1 MPSPKDFPSSG
12 SRRAPK
18 MMTTIKM
25 IRISSV
31 GPTGPNKNIGTSSR
45 VVSFDSA
52 YQRYSSPREKSSSAA
67 ADLLPSHAIKSV
79 DLPIGSWLYWVTE
92 MKNIRN
98 FSIIAHIDHGKSTL
112 ADRLIERTGT
122 LSIRELREQVL
133 DTMDLEREK
142 GITIKAHSARL
153 LYRTTA
159 KDEYILN
166 LIDTPGHVDFA
177 YEVSRSLAACE
188 GALLL
193 IDASQ
198 GVEAQTLANT
208 YLAVQNDLVLIPVIN
223 KIDLSQANPELA
235 LEQLENIIGL
245 NKEEAILASA
255 KTGSGVDQIFAS
267 IVSRIPPP
275 KGSKDDPLK
284 ALLIDSWYDSY
295 RGVIVLV
302 RIFDGMVRKGARVEL
317 MASQAV
323 YDVEEVGYFTPKPK
337 KVDSLSAGEVGY
349 VIAGIKDLD
358 HARVGDTLTEKSRR
372 ALKAL
377 PGFKQAKP
385 MVFCGMY
392 PAGDTGVE
400 DLRKALEKLRL
411 NDFSFQYEPENSP
424 ALGLGFRA
432 GFLGI
437 LHREIIQERLERE
450 FDINLITTAPSV
462 SFRVTTVLGERK
474 EIHNP
479 SELPPA
485 HTIKKIE
492 EPVIEALILVPEK
505 YLGAVLKLLESRRGE
520 QIKMEY
526 VSSQRIILTYR
537 LPLNE
542 IVFDFYNNLKSVSQG
557 YASMDYE
564 FEGFREASLVK
575 LDILVNREPV
585 DALSL
590 IVHQEKAYHVGR
602 SLVSHMRQLIPRQQ
616 FDVSLQAALGK
627 RIIARETI
635 KAYRKDVLAKLYGG
649 DYTRKMKL
657 LEKQKSGK
665 RRMRKIGSV
674 EIPQEAFLALL
685 RVK

>member
-1 MPSPKDFPSSG
+1 
-12 SRRAPK
+12 
-18 MMTTIKM
+18 
-25 IRISSV
+25 
-31 GPTGPNKNIGTSSR
+31 
-45 VVSFDSA
+45 
-52 YQRYSSPREKSSSAA
+52 
-67 ADLLPSHAIKSV
+67 
-79 DLPIGSWLYWVTE
+79 

-122 LSIRELREQVL
+122 LSSRELREQVL

-142 GITIKAHSARL
+142 GITIKAQTARL
-153 LYRTTA
+153 PHHSPDN
-159 KDEYILN
+159 KDYVLN
-166 LIDTPGHVDFA
+166 LIDTPGHVDFS

-208 YLAVQNDLVLIPVIN
+208 YLALQNDLVLIPVIN
-223 KIDLSQANPELA
+223 KVDLAQANPDLA
-235 LEQLENIIGL
+235 MEQLENIIGL
-245 NKEEAILASA
+245 KSDEAILASA
-255 KTGSGVDQIFAS
+255 KTGFGVEQIFS
-267 IVSRIPPP
+267 SVVERVPPP
-275 KGSKDDPLK
+275 SGDQEAPLK
-284 ALLIDSWYDSY
+284 SLLIDSWFDSY
-295 RGVIVLV
+295 RGVILLV
-302 RIFDGMVRKGARVEL
+302 RVFDGVIRAGTRIEL
-317 MASQAV
+317 MASEAT
-323 YDVEEVGYFTPKPK
+323 YAVEELGYLTPRQKE
-337 KVDSLSAGEVGY
+337 VQALSAGEVGY
-349 VIAGIKDLD
+349 VIAGIKDLS
-358 HARVGDTLTEKSRR
+358 HARVGDTLTEKNRR
-372 ALKAL
+372 TKLPL
-377 PGFKQAKP
+377 PGFKDIKP

-392 PAGDTGVE
+392 PAGGTSVE

-424 ALGLGFRA
+424 ALGLGFRC

-462 SFRVTTVLGERK
+462 SFRIETDLEKDV

-479 SELPPA
+479 SQLPPA
-485 HTIKKIE
+485 SKVKKIE

-505 YLGAVLKLLESRRGE
+505 YLGPVLKLLERRRGE
-520 QIKMEY
+520 QKKMEY
-526 VSSQRIILTYR
+526 VSSQRIFLTYR

-542 IVFDFYNNLKSVSQG
+542 IVFDFYNNLKSISQG

-564 FEGFREASLVK
+564 FEGYREAPLVR

-590 IVHQEKAYHVGR
+590 IVHQDKAYHVGR
-602 SLVSHMRQLIPRQQ
+602 SLVSHMRDLIPRQQ

-665 RRMRKIGSV
+665 KRMRKIGSV

>member
-1 MPSPKDFPSSG
+1 
-12 SRRAPK
+12 
-18 MMTTIKM
+18 
-25 IRISSV
+25 
-31 GPTGPNKNIGTSSR
+31 
-45 VVSFDSA
+45 
-52 YQRYSSPREKSSSAA
+52 
-67 ADLLPSHAIKSV
+67 
-79 DLPIGSWLYWVTE
+79 

-122 LSIRELREQVL
+122 LSSRELREQIL

-142 GITIKAHSARL
+142 GITIKAQTARL
-153 LYRTTA
+153 QYHALNQ
-159 KDEYILN
+159 DDHILN
-166 LIDTPGHVDFA
+166 LIDTPGHVDFS

-198 GVEAQTLANT
+198 GVEAQTMANT
-208 YLAVQNDLVLIPVIN
+208 YLALQNDLVLIPVIN
-223 KIDLSQANPELA
+223 KIDLSQANPEMA

-245 NKEEAILASA
+245 KGDEAILASA
-255 KTGSGVDQIFAS
+255 KTGFGIDEIFAS
-267 IVSRIPPP
+267 IVKHVPPP
-275 KGSKDDPLK
+275 TGDRDAPLK
-284 ALLIDSWYDSY
+284 ALLIDSWFDSY
-295 RGVIVLV
+295 RGVILLV
-302 RIFDGMVRKGARVEL
+302 RVFDGVVQTGARVEL
-317 MASQAV
+317 MASEAP
-323 YDVEEVGYFTPKPK
+323 YEVEELGYFTPKQK
-337 KVDSLSAGEVGY
+337 KNDSLYAGEVGY
-349 VIAGIKDLD
+349 VIAGIKDLS
-358 HARVGDTLTEKSRR
+358 HARVGDTLTERNRR
-372 ALKAL
+372 TQHAL
-377 PGFKQAKP
+377 PGFKEVKP

-392 PAGDTGVE
+392 PAGETSVE

-424 ALGLGFRA
+424 ALGLGFRC

-462 SFRVTTVLGERK
+462 SFRVTTHEGEVV

-479 SELPPA
+479 SELPPVNRV
-485 HTIKKIE
+485 KKID
-492 EPVIEALILVPEK
+492 EPVIEAMILVPEK

-520 QIKMEY
+520 QKKMEY
-526 VSSQRIILTYR
+526 VSSQRIFLTYR

-564 FEGFREASLVK
+564 FEGYREAPLVK

-590 IVHQEKAYHVGR
+590 IVHQDKAYHVGR
-602 SLVSHMRQLIPRQQ
+602 SLVSHMCKLIPRQQ

-665 RRMRKIGSV
+665 KRMRKIGRV
-674 EIPQEAFLALL
+674 EMPQEAFLALL
-685 RVK
+685 RIK

>member
-1 MPSPKDFPSSG
+1 
-12 SRRAPK
+12 
-18 MMTTIKM
+18 
-25 IRISSV
+25 
-31 GPTGPNKNIGTSSR
+31 
-45 VVSFDSA
+45 
-52 YQRYSSPREKSSSAA
+52 
-67 ADLLPSHAIKSV
+67 
-79 DLPIGSWLYWVTE
+79 

-122 LSIRELREQVL
+122 LSSRELREQVL

-142 GITIKAHSARL
+142 GITIKAQTARL
-153 LYRTTA
+153 LYHSPA
-159 KDEYILN
+159 NIDYVLN
-166 LIDTPGHVDFA
+166 LIDTPGHVDFS

-208 YLAVQNDLVLIPVIN
+208 YLALQNDLVLIPVIN
-223 KIDLSQANPELA
+223 KVDLSQANPDLA
-235 LEQLENIIGL
+235 LEQMENIIGL
-245 NKEEAILASA
+245 RRDEAILASA
-255 KTGSGVDQIFAS
+255 KTGFGVDEIFSS
-267 IVSRIPPP
+267 IVERIPPP
-275 KGSKDDPLK
+275 AGHQDSPLK
-284 ALLIDSWYDSY
+284 ALLVDSWFDSY
-295 RGVIVLV
+295 RGVIILV
-302 RIFDGMVRKGARVEL
+302 RVFDGVIQAGTRIEL
-317 MASQAV
+317 MANQAT
-323 YDVEEVGYFTPKPK
+323 YTVEEVGYLTPGQIE
-337 KVDSLSAGEVGY
+337 VTSLSAGDVGY
-349 VIAGIKDLD
+349 VIAGIKELS
-358 HARVGDTLTEKSRR
+358 HARVGDTLTDKNRKTK
-372 ALKAL
+372 LPL
-377 PGFKQAKP
+377 PGFKDVKP

-392 PAGDTGVE
+392 PAGETGVQ

-424 ALGLGFRA
+424 ALGLGFRC

-462 SFRVTTVLGERK
+462 SFRVTTQEKKEV

-479 SELPPA
+479 SQLPPA
-485 HTIKKIE
+485 NEVEKIK
-492 EPVIEALILVPEK
+492 EPVIEALFLVPEK
-505 YLGAVLKLLESRRGE
+505 YLGAVLKLLETRRGE
-520 QIKMEY
+520 QKKMEY
-526 VSSQRIILTYR
+526 VSSQRIFLTYR

-542 IVFDFYNNLKSVSQG
+542 IVFDFYSNLKSVSQG

-564 FEGFREASLVK
+564 FEGYREAPLVR

-590 IVHQEKAYHVGR
+590 IVHQDKAYHVGR
-602 SLVSHMRQLIPRQQ
+602 SLVSHMRDLIPRQQ

-635 KAYRKDVLAKLYGG
+635 KAYRKDVLSKLYGG

-665 RRMRKIGSV
+665 KRMRKIGSV

>member
-1 MPSPKDFPSSG
+1 
-12 SRRAPK
+12 
-18 MMTTIKM
+18 
-25 IRISSV
+25 
-31 GPTGPNKNIGTSSR
+31 
-45 VVSFDSA
+45 
-52 YQRYSSPREKSSSAA
+52 
-67 ADLLPSHAIKSV
+67 
-79 DLPIGSWLYWVTE
+79 

-122 LSIRELREQVL
+122 LSSRELREQVL

-142 GITIKAHSARL
+142 GITIKAQTARL
-153 LYRTTA
+153 LYHSPA
-159 KDEYILN
+159 NIDYVLN
-166 LIDTPGHVDFA
+166 LIDTPGHVDFS

-208 YLAVQNDLVLIPVIN
+208 YLALQNDLVLIPVIN
-223 KIDLSQANPELA
+223 KVDLSQANPDLA
-235 LEQLENIIGL
+235 LEQMENIIGL
-245 NKEEAILASA
+245 RRDEAILASA
-255 KTGSGVDQIFAS
+255 KTGFGVDEIFSS
-267 IVSRIPPP
+267 IVERIPPP
-275 KGSKDDPLK
+275 AGHQDSPLK
-284 ALLIDSWYDSY
+284 ALLVDSWFDSY
-295 RGVIVLV
+295 RGVIILV
-302 RIFDGMVRKGARVEL
+302 RVFDGVIQAGTRIEL
-317 MASQAV
+317 MANQAT
-323 YDVEEVGYFTPKPK
+323 YNVEEVGYLTPGQIEAT
-337 KVDSLSAGEVGY
+337 SLSAGDVGY
-349 VIAGIKDLD
+349 VIAGIKELS
-358 HARVGDTLTEKSRR
+358 HARVGDTLTDKNRKTK
-372 ALKAL
+372 LPL
-377 PGFKQAKP
+377 PGFKDVKP

-392 PAGDTGVE
+392 PAGETGVQ

-424 ALGLGFRA
+424 ALGLGFRC

-462 SFRVTTVLGERK
+462 SFRVTTQEKKEV

-479 SELPPA
+479 SQLPPA
-485 HTIKKIE
+485 NEVEKIK
-492 EPVIEALILVPEK
+492 EPVIEALFLVPEK
-505 YLGAVLKLLESRRGE
+505 YLGAVLKLLETRRGE
-520 QIKMEY
+520 QKKMEY
-526 VSSQRIILTYR
+526 VSSQRIFLTYR

-542 IVFDFYNNLKSVSQG
+542 IVFDFYSNLKSVSQG

-564 FEGFREASLVK
+564 FEGYREAPLVR

-590 IVHQEKAYHVGR
+590 IVHQDKAYHVGR
-602 SLVSHMRQLIPRQQ
+602 SLVSHMRDLIPRQQ

-635 KAYRKDVLAKLYGG
+635 KAYRKDVLSKLYGG

-665 RRMRKIGSV
+665 KRMRKIGSV

>member
-1 MPSPKDFPSSG
+1 MS
-12 SRRAPK
+12 
-18 MMTTIKM
+18 
-25 IRISSV
+25 
-31 GPTGPNKNIGTSSR
+31 
-45 VVSFDSA
+45 
-52 YQRYSSPREKSSSAA
+52 E
-67 ADLLPSHAIKSV
+67 
-79 DLPIGSWLYWVTE
+79 PI
-92 MKNIRN
+92 KNIRN

-112 ADRLIERTGT
+112 ADRLIERTGA
-122 LSIRELREQVL
+122 LSSRELREQVL

-142 GITIKAHSARL
+142 GITIKAQTARL
-153 LYRTTA
+153 LYHSPA
-159 KDEYILN
+159 NIDYVLN
-166 LIDTPGHVDFA
+166 LIDTPGHVDFS

-208 YLAVQNDLVLIPVIN
+208 YLALQNDLVLIPVIN
-223 KIDLSQANPELA
+223 KVDLSQANPDLA

-245 NKEEAILASA
+245 KSDEAILASA
-255 KTGSGVDQIFAS
+255 KTGFGVEEIFSS
-267 IVSRIPPP
+267 IVERIPPP
-275 KGSKDDPLK
+275 AGGRDAPLK
-284 ALLIDSWYDSY
+284 ALLVDSWFDSY
-295 RGVIVLV
+295 RGVIILV
-302 RIFDGMVRKGARVEL
+302 RVFDGVIQTGTRIEL
-317 MASQAV
+317 MANQAT
-323 YDVEEVGYFTPKPK
+323 YNVEEVGYLIPRQIEAN
-337 KVDSLSAGEVGY
+337 SLSAGEVGY
-349 VIAGIKDLD
+349 VIAGIKELT
-358 HARVGDTLTEKSRR
+358 HARVGDTITDKNRR
-372 ALKAL
+372 TKLPL
-377 PGFKQAKP
+377 PGFKDVKP

-392 PAGDTGVE
+392 PAGETSVQ

-424 ALGLGFRA
+424 ALGLGFRC

-462 SFRVTTVLGERK
+462 SFRVTTEEKKDV

-479 SELPPA
+479 SQLPPA
-485 HTIKKIE
+485 NKVKKIE

-505 YLGAVLKLLESRRGE
+505 YLGAVLKLLETRRGE
-520 QIKMEY
+520 QKKMEY
-526 VSSQRIILTYR
+526 VSSQRIFLNYR

-564 FEGFREASLVK
+564 FEGYCEAPLVR

-590 IVHQEKAYHVGR
+590 IVHQDKAYHVGR
-602 SLVSHMRQLIPRQQ
+602 SLVSHMRDLIPRQQ

-635 KAYRKDVLAKLYGG
+635 KAYRKDVLSKLYGG

-665 RRMRKIGSV
+665 KRMRKIGSV